1 MQETIL
7 VADDEPFVL
16 RTVSSILARGGYD
29 VLEAGSSR
37 EALRIAAETAEPID
51 LLVCDVIMPG
61 ISGPS
66 LADRFVELHPE
77 TRCIFMAG
85 MPDSQEV
92 YERILS
98 RGKSF
103 LPKPFLPGTLLA
115 KVRLVLDGEAARV
128 A

>member
-7 VADDEPFVL
+7 VVDDEPFVL
-16 RTVSSILARGGYD
+16 RTVTSILAHGRYN
-29 VLEAGSSR
+29 VLEAGSPR
-37 EALRIAAETAEPID
+37 EALRIAAEAKEPID
-51 LLVCDVIMPG
+51 LLVCDVVLPG

-66 LADRFVELHPE
+66 LAEHVLELHPE
-77 TRCIFMAG
+77 TRCMFMAG

-92 YERILS
+92 FDRILS

-103 LPKPFLPGTLLA
+103 LPKPFLPGTLLS
-115 KVRLVLDGEAARV
+115 KVRQVLDEDEARV